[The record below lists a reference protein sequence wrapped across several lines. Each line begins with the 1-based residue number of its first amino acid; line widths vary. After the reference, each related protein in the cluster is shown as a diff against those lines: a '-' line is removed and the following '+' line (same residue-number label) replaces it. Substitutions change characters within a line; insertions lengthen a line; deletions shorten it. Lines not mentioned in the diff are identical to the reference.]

1 MLNDGH
7 GFKKVYLA
15 TGFTDLRRGIDGLA
29 RIIRFQF
36 QLDPYDK
43 NTLFLFC
50 GKRTDRIK
58 GLIWEGD
65 GFLLLYKRIE
75 NENFRWPRTKEEALE
90 ITTDQYQ
97 MLMQGLEIVARRPIE
112 EVPDPEFS
120 L

>member
-1 MLNDGH
+1 MLNDGP

-15 TGFTDLRRGIDGLA
+15 TGFTDLRRGIDGLD

-43 NTLFLFC
+43 NTLLLFC

-65 GFLLLYKRIE
+65 GFLLLYKTGTSDGPVQKRK
-75 NENFRWPRTKEEALE
+75 RWRSPQTSIRC
-90 ITTDQYQ
+90 
-97 MLMQGLEIVARRPIE
+97 
-112 EVPDPEFS
+112 
-120 L
+120 

>member
-1 MLNDGH
+1 MMALGS
-7 GFKKVYLA
+7 KKCIWRP
-15 TGFTDLRRGIDGLA
+15 DLQICA
-29 RIIRFQF
+29 
-36 QLDPYDK
+36 
-43 NTLFLFC
+43 
-50 GKRTDRIK
+50 
-58 GLIWEGD
+58 ED

-75 NENFRWPRTKEEALE
+75 NGNFRWPRTKEEALE